1 MSKCKAQQEH
11 FGPLLGYC
19 DHQMMKLMVRK
30 LRRYDVSPMQCRTLT
45 VLKEQQQDVTQKT
58 LQEFLRVKPSTVN
71 GIVERLEEKHLLTR
85 SVSPGDGRCKL
96 LHLTEEGQYFYQEFI
111 AIMESVHR
119 QAEQGFS
126 AEEVKLLQGFL
137 HRVADNLSR
146 ETEETHT

>member
-1 MSKCKAQQEH
+1 MKQKSAAQEH

-30 LRRYDVSPMQCRTLT
+30 LRQYDVSPMQCRTLT
-45 VLKEQQQDVTQKT
+45 FLYEQQEDVTQKR

-71 GIVERLEEKHLLTR
+71 GIVERLEEKRLLTR

-96 LHLTEEGQYFYQEFI
+96 LHLTEEGRYFYQEFI
-111 AIMESVHR
+111 AITEEVHR

-126 AEEVKLLQGFL
+126 PEELSLLQELL
-137 HRVADNLSR
+137 HRVADNLTR
-146 ETEETHT
+146 ETEEPGK

>member
-45 VLKEQQQDVTQKT
+45 FLKEQQQDVTQKT

>member
-45 VLKEQQQDVTQKT
+45 FLKEQQQDVTQKT
-58 LQEFLRVKPSTVN
+58 LQEFLRVKPSTVS

-146 ETEETHT
+146 ETERTHP